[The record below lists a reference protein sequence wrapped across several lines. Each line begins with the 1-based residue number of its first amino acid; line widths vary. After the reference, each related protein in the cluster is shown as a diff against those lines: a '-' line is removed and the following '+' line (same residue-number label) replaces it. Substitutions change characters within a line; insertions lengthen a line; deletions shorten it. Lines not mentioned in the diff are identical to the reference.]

1 MKSLTVKLVTAT
13 AIVSTF
19 ATLGACN
26 RLGLRRDTERAQAT
40 KPAAAPVTLE
50 APKVTVPALDGTPVD
65 LATMIGRKPVL
76 IEFWATWCGSC
87 KAMLPRLRAAHARWG
102 KDVEF
107 IGVNVT
113 ISEDRDSVAAWVARE
128 SPPFRTLWDG
138 EGEAARA
145 YDAQATSFIVI
156 LDRRGRVAYTG
167 SGGTQ
172 NLEPVLRQVAAQ

>member
-1 MKSLTVKLVTAT
+1 MRMPHNLVRLAGPLAVAALLAGSTA
-13 AIVSTF
+13 APMAAQDEGI
-19 ATLGACN
+19 ALG
-26 RLGLRRDTERAQAT
+26 
-40 KPAAAPVTLE
+40 AAAPAVTL
-50 APKVTVPALDGTPVD
+50 PALDGTPVD
-65 LATMIGRKPVL
+65 LSTVIGRKPVL
-76 IEFWATWCGSC
+76 LEFWATWCGSC